1 LEIINWI
8 ERAENACFEAY
19 NYINGTRYPITGE
32 QVIEKCSAR
41 NDTLLYQFPNGSI
54 DDVDAAVQ
62 AASVASIS
70 GVWSKATLSERKSV
84 LLKLASL
91 IDENAEELALFES
104 VDVGKPITNALN
116 GDIPSASETIRDAAE
131 GLDKLYSHSAID
143 GAGPNLMCQIRKPVG
158 VVAAIVGWNFP
169 LVLAVCKV
177 APALAMGNSVVLK
190 PSEFSPLS
198 ACRLAELATQAG
210 LPDGVLNVVNG
221 SGAVVG
227 KALALHTDVALL
239 SFTGS
244 TATGKQL
251 MVSAG
256 RSNMKRLM
264 LECGGKSPFIV
275 FDDCPSD
282 LDFVAACAVGDAF
295 QNQGQVCSAGTRLL
309 VHESIY
315 DALIPKVIEQA
326 QQLVPADPLL
336 AETTFGPLINQQQK
350 AKVQGFIARAV
361 TEDAELLLGGKTA
374 IDDMKG
380 CFIAPTIFGNV
391 NPQSELAQ
399 EEIFGPVLSI
409 FKFRDEAEAIA
420 LANNSQFGLQASVMT
435 QSLGRYQRLVQNL
448 DAGLVMVYG
457 TSLLAAGGIS
467 PGVEAH
473 KQSGFGVEQGLA
485 GLASYSISSVAVS
498 MV

>member
-1 LEIINWI
+1 MV
-8 ERAENACFEAY
+8 
-19 NYINGTRYPITGE
+19 
-32 QVIEKCSAR
+32 QSAS
-41 NDTLLYQFPNGSI
+41 TAF
-54 DDVDAAVQ
+54 V
-62 AASVASIS
+62 S
-70 GVWSKATLSERKSV
+70 GAWSKATAGERKSV
-84 LLKLASL
+84 LLTLASL
-91 IDENAEELALFES
+91 IDEHVEELALFES
-104 VDVGKPITNALN
+104 IDVGKPISNALN
-116 GDIPSASETIRDAAE
+116 IDIPGASDTIRGAAE
-131 GLDKLYSHSAID
+131 GLDKLYSLTAVD
-143 GAGPNLMCQIRKPVG
+143 GAGPNLMCQVRKPVG

-169 LVLAVCKV
+169 LVLAVSKV

-210 LPDGVLNVVNG
+210 IPDGVLNVVNG
-221 SGAVVG
+221 NGAVVG
-227 KALALHTDVALL
+227 EALAMHNDVALL

-251 MVSAG
+251 MISAG

-275 FDDCPSD
+275 FDDCPPN
-282 LDFVAACAVGDAF
+282 LDFVAATAVADAF
-295 QNQGQVCSAGTRLL
+295 QNQGQVCGAGTRLL

-326 QQLVPADPLL
+326 RELVPADPLL
-336 AETTFGPLINQQQK
+336 AETTFGPLIHQQQK
-350 AKVQGFIARAV
+350 AKVQGFIARAMEEGV
-361 TEDAELLLGGKTA
+361 ELLLGGKTT
-374 IDDMKG
+374 IDDKEG

-391 NPQSELAQ
+391 NPESELAQ

-409 FKFRDEAEAIA
+409 FKFSDEVEAVA

-435 QSLGRYQRLVQNL
+435 QSLGRYQRLVHSL
-448 DAGLVMVYG
+448 DVGLVMVYG
-457 TSLLAAGGIS
+457 SSSIGAGCIS
-467 PGVEAH
+467 PGIEPH

-485 GLASYSISSVAVS
+485 GLASYSISSSALS